1 MGWPSIKENAE
12 RNKRMDKGVLYRICL
27 AFVIKLVIMTG
38 SNSVSIGNILY
49 NWLMIP
55 NSPVT
60 AVLKTD
66 VGRVRDHNED
76 FFTSCE
82 PTRPEE
88 AFQNGWFYI
97 LADGAGGMD
106 AGEIASQ
113 YATERTHHHYLS
125 YQGERDW
132 DKRLT
137 KAIQAANTDLRQLMR
152 EHDDGKARM
161 ATTMVAAVIDGNK
174 VTFANVGDS
183 RGYHYRNGTIKQI
196 TKDQSLVAKLLEEGA
211 ITPEEA
217 ENHPRKNVILGSLG
231 SEDQVDVDLFHV
243 QVEPDD
249 CLLLCS
255 DGLTNYVRDKEL
267 ADIIQGNEL
276 DEAPGVLISLAN
288 ARGGGDN
295 ISVILIRINSVIAP
309 TMGSFALEP
318 PVSLWPFT
326 FFLCAL
332 FVFIA
337 IVVWALM
344 NA

>member
-1 MGWPSIKENAE
+1 MSKRLSKEETNE
-12 RNKRMDKGVLYRICL
+12 IIELYQNGMPPKDIGNKFGIYN
-27 AFVIKLVIMTG
+27 
-38 SNSVSIGNILY
+38 NSVTRILR
-49 NWLMIP
+49 
-55 NSPVT
+55 
-60 AVLKTD
+60 K
-66 VGRVRDHNED
+66 
-76 FFTSCE
+76 
-82 PTRPEE
+82 
-88 AFQNGWFYI
+88 NGI
-97 LADGAGGMD
+97 D
-106 AGEIASQ
+106 
-113 YATERTHHHYLS
+113 RN
-125 YQGERDW
+125 
-132 DKRLT
+132 
-137 KAIQAANTDLRQLMR
+137 QAA
-152 EHDDGKARM
+152 
-161 ATTMVAAVIDGNK
+161 
-174 VTFANVGDS
+174 
-183 RGYHYRNGTIKQI
+183 KQI

-243 QVEPDD
+243 QVEPND

-309 TMGSFALEP
+309 TIGSFALEP

-337 IVVWALM
+337 TVVWALM

>member
-1 MGWPSIKENAE
+1 MSGFCNH
-12 RNKRMDKGVLYRICL
+12 RR
-27 AFVIKLVIMTG
+27 TG
-38 SNSVSIGNILY
+38 FLDSNFLSLLSIGNILY
-49 NWLMIP
+49 NWPMIP
-55 NSPVT
+55 NTPVT

-76 FFTSCE
+76 FFASCE
-82 PTRPEE
+82 PTQAEE

-113 YATERTHHHYLS
+113 YATERTHHHYLL
-125 YQGERDW
+125 YRGDRDW
-132 DKRLT
+132 DKRVT
-137 KAIQAANTDLRQLMR
+137 KAIQAANLDLRQLMR
-152 EHDDGKARM
+152 EHDDGKSRM
-161 ATTMVAAVIDGNK
+161 ATTMVAVVIDGDK

-183 RGYHYRNGTIKQI
+183 RGYHFRDGAIKQI

-231 SEDQVDVDLFHV
+231 SEDEVDVDLFHV
-243 QVEPDD
+243 QVEPGD

-267 ADIIQGNEL
+267 AEIIEGNTL
-276 DEAPGVLISLAN
+276 DEAPDVLISLAN
-288 ARGGGDN
+288 SRGGGDN
-295 ISVILIRINSVIAP
+295 ISVILIRINHVTTPTADVFAAAP
-309 TMGSFALEP
+309 SP
-318 PVSLWPFT
+318 SSLWPFT

-337 IVVWALM
+337 TVV
-344 NA
+344 